1 VSDLALVG
9 EDHPLRREVKLLLQ
23 VAMAVF
29 VWTVVIGILN
39 GTDIVDFDRKVLLSH
54 VHAGTLGW
62 ITTSVFAAS
71 LWLFGLGASDGEVRT
86 GRLLTRLSV
95 VILPVFA
102 LTFAF
107 TYDDPRAALGTLAL
121 AAIVGVFGWVL
132 ARARSITLTT
142 VHLGFLAAVATSVVG
157 GVLGVL
163 LATEIA
169 TGRNVVTD
177 GGSDAHP
184 ATMVVGFLIP
194 VGMALAEWGLR
205 GRSLEPAGRL
215 GTMQVLLPFVG
226 GLLLMVGLL
235 FDIDALPP
243 LATLIEL
250 GGVAIFFKRMWGPI
264 RSVAW
269 GDRSPG
275 RYAAASAL
283 AIIVNIVFLNY
294 LVAANAGDIDLVGT
308 HQILALDHTMF
319 VGVLTNAIFALL
331 LVATLDRSR
340 WPGLDSIVFYGMNG
354 ALVAFVVSLLAEAT
368 WLMRLATPVL
378 GLCLLAGLLDRT
390 LALMSGAGE
399 PEVVPA
405 APAPA

>member
-1 VSDLALVG
+1 
-9 EDHPLRREVKLLLQ
+9 
-23 VAMAVF
+23 
-29 VWTVVIGILN
+29 
-39 GTDIVDFDRKVLLSH
+39 
-54 VHAGTLGW
+54 
-62 ITTSVFAAS
+62 
-71 LWLFGLGASDGEVRT
+71 
-86 GRLLTRLSV
+86 
-95 VILPVFA
+95 
-102 LTFAF
+102 
-107 TYDDPRAALGTLAL
+107 
-121 AAIVGVFGWVL
+121 
-132 ARARSITLTT
+132 
-142 VHLGFLAAVATSVVG
+142 
-157 GVLGVL
+157 
-163 LATEIA
+163 
-169 TGRNVVTD
+169 
-177 GGSDAHP
+177 
-184 ATMVVGFLIP
+184 
-194 VGMALAEWGLR
+194 
-205 GRSLEPAGRL
+205 
-215 GTMQVLLPFVG
+215 
-226 GLLLMVGLL
+226 
-235 FDIDALPP
+235 
-243 LATLIEL
+243 
-250 GGVAIFFKRMWGPI
+250 MWGPI

-269 GDRSPG
+269 GDRGPG